1 MGVNLMF
8 EAGRL
13 AQHRGWAS
21 AEVVETAALG
31 SVSPGPGELVVVA
44 PEASFSVPQAREVA
58 ALHSSGKNV
67 VVVSSVPLAQDAMAW
82 LPEGCTHVV
91 GERLEPNR
99 SLAEERASEDES
111 VDPEKV
117 HADAGWK
124 DGATGEGFRA
134 DSRPSSAFETKV
146 EILCDLVTKTI
157 NVKEWEQFKTA
168 NDLGVSLAV
177 AHQGNLATLHDAG
190 KAYVEQSYDM
200 LLQLLEIEG
209 EFGSLSEVFDAALAH
224 GSGVAK

>member
-44 PEASFSVPQAREVA
+44 PEAGFSVPQAREVA
-58 ALHSSGKNV
+58 ALRSSGKDV
-67 VVVSSVPLAQDAMAW
+67 VVVSAVPLAQDAMAW

-91 GERLEPNR
+91 GERLEPN
-99 SLAEERASEDES
+99 SSTVEEWAPEDES
-111 VDPEKV
+111 TAPEKV
-117 HADAGWK
+117 HSDAGLK
-124 DGATGEGFRA
+124 QAATGEGSQA
-134 DSRPSSAFETKV
+134 VSRSSGEFETKA
-146 EILCDLVTKTI
+146 EILCDLVVGTM

-168 NDLGVSLAV
+168 NDLGLALAV
-177 AHQGNLATLHDAG
+177 AHRSNLATLHDAG
-190 KAYVEQSYDM
+190 KAHVEQSYDM
-200 LLQLLEIEG
+200 LLQVLEIEG

-224 GSGVAK
+224 GSGAAK